1 MYTLL
6 AILIAL
12 ASLLLIGAVLIQKSK
27 GGGLAQNV
35 GGYNQYMGVRKTT
48 EFIEKVTWGLAIF
61 ICVLSIATAFLG
73 SSTTATADQPQIKE
87 LNLPAMPF
95 MIAAQPDRYK
105 AMDAIMAGISIGML
119 VVRYCMVATPESII

>member
-87 LNLPAMPF
+87 LKVNDTQAPAFETP
-95 MIAAQPDRYK
+95 AAP
-105 AMDAIMAGISIGML
+105 AADAQQA
-119 VVRYCMVATPESII
+119 APAAPAAPAPEAK

>member
-73 SSTTATADQPQIKE
+73 SSTTVSPDQPQIKE
-87 LNLPAMPF
+87 LKVNDTKAPAYETP
-95 MIAAQPDRYK
+95 AA
-105 AMDAIMAGISIGML
+105 AE
-119 VVRYCMVATPESII
+119 TPAPAAETPAPAAEAPAPAPAN